1 MRFRADR
8 DFRRGVA
15 QRVCRAPPGPAQC
28 FSGPD
33 GSPGWRCLQ
42 DSRCSPGWRSA
53 QHGRRPTLR
62 EQSALPILP
71 RGAEFGLSLWSFLLL
86 VGFTWNFGSHFEL
99 WNRRAGWD
107 QAARPSSPDTD
118 AVSGS
123 TMPDAAWR
131 HWKPHY
137 RGSRCLTGQ
146 IRSERFALPTL
157 QSGLLGFCLSFLF
170 YGKTCL

>member
-15 QRVCRAPPGPAQC
+15 QRVCRARRVQQC

-42 DSRCSPGWRSA
+42 DSRCAPAWRSA
-53 QHGRRPTLR
+53 PDGRRPTRR

-71 RGAEFGLSLWSFLLL
+71 RGAEFGLSLWPFLLL

-99 WNRRAGWD
+99 WNGRADGD

-123 TMPDAAWR
+123 TMPV
-131 HWKPHY
+131 
-137 RGSRCLTGQ
+137 SVTGGMRPGAVGNL
-146 IRSERFALPTL
+146 ITGVPVV
-157 QSGLLGFCLSFLF
+157 
-170 YGKTCL
+170 